1 MRWLRYLYR
10 VPLLLIHLFL
20 FLPLTLFCM
29 VPVLAGIRVD
39 GERLEHFAVR
49 TWSAGLMR
57 VFGFRPRR
65 VGRPFPGPA
74 LFVANHVSWID
85 IEALHSQRMMGFV
98 AKHEIRTW
106 PVVGWLAARG
116 ETIFHHRGSQESLGG
131 VLHEMLKRL
140 RSGRSVGVFPEG
152 RTRDGHAVGPFHARI
167 FLAAVEAGVPVQPV
181 ALRYGELKDDS
192 EQSVKR
198 ASDVRK
204 AFNSPFWPFVLVST
218 SVGQEGI
225 DFAYRLNRLLVE
237 GPMASYPGRFQ
248 AFATLPLQS
257 PEAAAD
263 ELERSVKEDGFL
275 GALTN
280 GHITKKYLD
289 HPDFEPVLARAVAL
303 DVPIYLHPGYPADE
317 VFKIYYS
324 TTRSEYTEEFQDY
337 IFSGSG
343 YGWHQEVLTQC
354 VRMIAYGVFD
364 RFPKL
369 KIIIGHMGEGLPFY
383 YKRILEDM
391 GEATESSL
399 EKPFEQ
405 YFQDNFWV
413 TTSAFPQ
420 TELLDLLLK
429 YISVDRVMFATDYPF
444 ADIKEQTDWF
454 RGVDLPREDK
464 EKIAFRNAEKLFRM
478 KVPVK

>member
-1 MRWLRYLYR
+1 MKS
-10 VPLLLIHLFL
+10 I
-20 FLPLTLFCM
+20 
-29 VPVLAGIRVD
+29 G
-39 GERLEHFAVR
+39 
-49 TWSAGLMR
+49 
-57 VFGFRPRR
+57 RR
-65 VGRPFPGPA
+65 G
-74 LFVANHVSWID
+74 
-85 IEALHSQRMMGFV
+85 
-98 AKHEIRTW
+98 
-106 PVVGWLAARG
+106 
-116 ETIFHHRGSQESLGG
+116 
-131 VLHEMLKRL
+131 
-140 RSGRSVGVFPEG
+140 
-152 RTRDGHAVGPFHARI
+152 
-167 FLAAVEAGVPVQPV
+167 FLAAATALGAGAGLSTYAAASAAGGNETPGNTPDTTPDIYLRDRDLPFIGAEETFSTPALLKLNSINQDHIAFLEEIGLSDLGQRRIGDMDAGGLNVQILSAHTPSVQNVP
-181 ALRYGELKDDS
+181 G
-192 EQSVKR
+192 KR
-198 ASDVRK
+198 
-204 AFNSPFWPFVLVST
+204 
-218 SVGQEGI
+218 GI
-225 DFAYRLNRLLVE
+225 DLAYGLNRQLVE
-237 GPMASYPGRFQ
+237 GPIAKYPGRFK

-257 PEAAAD
+257 PAAAAD

-289 HPDFEPVLARAVAL
+289 HPDFEPVLARAQAL

-324 TTRSEYTEEFQDY
+324 TTRSQYKAELQDY

-354 VRMIAYGVFD
+354 VRMITYGVFD

-391 GEATESSL
+391 GESTEKSL
-399 EKPFEQ
+399 KKPFEQ
-405 YFQDNFWV
+405 YFQDNFWI

-429 YISVDRVMFATDYPF
+429 FISVDRVLFATDYPF
-444 ADIKEQTDWF
+444 ADIKAQTDWF